1 MITQYKFKLAAS
13 TEYIQP
19 NLAYR
24 LYAWLLD
31 CLSSEEAEKFHAPE
45 TSCLNQYICRDVW
58 TVSLLGETAVNTFG
72 EILEN
77 VAEIELDVCKLQLDK
92 LSVETISDAET
103 LLLLGQKHAHSLT
116 RLDFRSPTS
125 FKSGGRYMIYP
136 REELLIQSLVNRW
149 NECFPEYTLSDDEAL
164 AELQSGIHIV
174 DYRLRTCRYRLK
186 GASIPAFVGNIMIEA
201 KLPLVLRDV
210 WNSLLCFS
218 EYRGVGIKTT
228 LGMGG
233 AEIIPTD
240 ESSYK

>member
-1 MITQYKFKLAAS
+1 MIPS
-13 TEYIQP
+13 

-24 LYAWLLD
+24 LYAWLLA
-31 CLSSEEAEKFHAPE
+31 CLASEEAEKFHAPE

-58 TVSLLGETAVNTFG
+58 TVNLLGEHAVNTFG
-72 EILEN
+72 GILEN
-77 VAEIELDVCKLQLDK
+77 VTEIELDVCKLHLNK
-92 LSVETISDAET
+92 LSCETIQSAES
-103 LLLLGQKHAHSLT
+103 LLLLGQNHTQNLT
-116 RLDFRSPTS
+116 GLSFRSPTS

-136 REELLIQSLVNRW
+136 REELLLQSLVNRW
-149 NECFPEYTLSDDEAL
+149 NKCFPEYTLSDDEAL

-186 GASIPAFVGNIMIEA
+186 GVSIPAFVGDIMIEA

-233 AEIIPTD
+233 AEIATD
-240 ESSYK
+240 DKM

>member
-31 CLSSEEAEKFHAPE
+31 HLSSEEAAKFHAPE
-45 TSCLNQYICRDVW
+45 TSRLNQYISRDIW
-58 TVSLLGETAVNTFG
+58 TINLLGETAANAVG

-77 VAEIELDVCKLQLDK
+77 VSEIVLDVCTLQTTK
-92 LSVETISDAET
+92 LSVETILDAET
-103 LLLLGQKHAHSLT
+103 LLRLGQKRTQNLT
-116 RLDFRSPTS
+116 GLSFRSPTS

-136 REELLIQSLVNRW
+136 REELLLQSLVNRW

-186 GASIPAFVGNIMIEA
+186 GASIPAFVGDIMIEA
-201 KLPLVLRDV
+201 NLP
-210 WNSLLCFS
+210 
-218 EYRGVGIKTT
+218 
-228 LGMGG
+228 
-233 AEIIPTD
+233 
-240 ESSYK
+240 

>member
-31 CLSSEEAEKFHAPE
+31 RLSSEEAAKFHAPE
-45 TSCLNQYICRDVW
+45 TSQLNQYISRDIW
-58 TVSLLGETAVNTFG
+58 TVNLLGETAANAVG
-72 EILEN
+72 GILEN
-77 VAEIELDVCKLQLDK
+77 VAEIELDVCTLQTTK
-92 LSVETISDAET
+92 LSVETIHDAET
-103 LLLLGQKHAHSLT
+103 LLLLGQKRTQNLT
-116 RLDFRSPTS
+116 GLSFRSPTS

-136 REELLIQSLVNRW
+136 REELLLQSLVNRW
-149 NECFPEYTLSDDEAL
+149 NECFPEYTLSDEEAL

-186 GASIPAFVGNIMIEA
+186 GVSIPAFVGDISLEA
-201 KLPLVLRDV
+201 RLPIVLRDI
-210 WNSLLCFS
+210 WNSLLCFAK
-218 EYRGVGIKTT
+218 YRGVGIKTT

-233 AEIIPTD
+233 AEIATD
-240 ESSYK
+240 DKM

>member
-31 CLSSEEAEKFHAPE
+31 RLSSEEAAKFHAPE

-103 LLLLGQKHAHSLT
+103 LLLLGQKRTQNLT
-116 RLDFRSPTS
+116 GLSFRSPTS
-125 FKSGGRYMIYP
+125 FKRGGRYMIYP
-136 REELLIQSLVNRW
+136 REELLLQSLVNRW
-149 NECFPEYTLSDDEAL
+149 NECFPEYTLSDEEAL

-186 GASIPAFVGNIMIEA
+186 GASIPAFVGDISLEA
-201 KLPLVLRDV
+201 RLPMVLRDI
-210 WNSLLCFS
+210 WNSLLCFAK
-218 EYRGVGIKTT
+218 YRGVGIKTT

-233 AEIIPTD
+233 AEIATD
-240 ESSYK
+240 DKM

>member
-13 TEYIQP
+13 TELILS

-31 CLSSEEAEKFHAPE
+31 RLSSEEAEKFHAPE
-45 TSCLNQYICRDVW
+45 TSRLNQYISRDIW
-58 TVSLLGETAVNTFG
+58 TVNLLGETAANAVG
-72 EILEN
+72 EILEK
-77 VAEIELDVCKLQLDK
+77 VSEIELDVFTLRLNK
-92 LSVETISDAET
+92 LSCETIQGAES
-103 LLLLGQKHAHSLT
+103 LLLLGQKRTQNLT
-116 RLDFRSPTS
+116 GLSFRSPTS

-149 NECFPEYTLSDDEAL
+149 NECFPEYTLSDEEAL

-186 GASIPAFVGNIMIEA
+186 GVSIPAFVGDISLEA
-201 KLPLVLRDV
+201 RLPIVLRDV

>member
-24 LYAWLLD
+24 LYAWLLA

-45 TSCLNQYICRDVW
+45 TSQLNQYISRDIW
-58 TVSLLGETAVNTFG
+58 TINLLGETAANAVG
-72 EILEN
+72 EILEK
-77 VAEIELDVCKLQLDK
+77 VSEIELDVCKLQLDK
-92 LSVETISDAET
+92 LSVETIPDAET
-103 LLLLGQKHAHSLT
+103 LLMLGQKRTQNLT
-116 RLDFRSPTS
+116 RLSFRSPTS

-136 REELLIQSLVNRW
+136 REELLLQSLVNRW
-149 NECFPEYTLSDDEAL
+149 NKCFPEYTLSDEEAL

-186 GASIPAFVGNIMIEA
+186 GVSIPAFVGDIMIEA

-210 WNSLLCFS
+210 WNSLLCFAK
-218 EYRGVGIKTT
+218 YRGVGIKTT

-233 AEIIPTD
+233 AEIATD
-240 ESSYK
+240 DKL

>member
-24 LYAWLLD
+24 LYAWLLA

-45 TSCLNQYICRDVW
+45 TSQLNQYISRDIW
-58 TVSLLGETAVNTFG
+58 TINLLGETAANAVG
-72 EILEN
+72 EILEK
-77 VAEIELDVCKLQLDK
+77 VSEIELDVCKLQLDK
-92 LSVETISDAET
+92 LSVETIPDAET
-103 LLLLGQKHAHSLT
+103 LLMLGQKRTQNLT
-116 RLDFRSPTS
+116 RLSFRSPTS

-186 GASIPAFVGNIMIEA
+186 GASIPAFVGDIMIEA

-210 WNSLLCFS
+210 WNSLLCFAK
-218 EYRGVGIKTT
+218 YRGVGIKTT

-233 AEIIPTD
+233 AEIATD
-240 ESSYK
+240 DKL

>member
-31 CLSSEEAEKFHAPE
+31 RLSSEEAEKFHAPE

-58 TVSLLGETAVNTFG
+58 TVNLLGETAANTVG

-77 VAEIELDVCKLQLDK
+77 VAEIELDVCKLHLNK
-92 LSVETISDAET
+92 LSCETIQGAES

-149 NECFPEYTLSDDEAL
+149 NECFPEYTLSDEEAL

-186 GASIPAFVGNIMIEA
+186 GASIPAFVGDIALEA
-201 KLPLVLRDV
+201 RLPIVLRDV

-233 AEIIPTD
+233 TKVTLTD
-240 ESSYK
+240 ESFGK